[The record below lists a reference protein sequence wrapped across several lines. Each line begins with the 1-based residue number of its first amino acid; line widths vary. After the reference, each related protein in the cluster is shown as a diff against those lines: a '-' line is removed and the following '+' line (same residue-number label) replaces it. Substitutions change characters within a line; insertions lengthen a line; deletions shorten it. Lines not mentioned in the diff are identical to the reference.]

1 MNFNGS
7 SGIDSK
13 EPETPDDPL
22 LIPSDVLLPSS
33 LLPDLMP
40 SNSMRRGPLYNRDSR
55 KQSAP
60 VNGLVGANGPSV
72 ADFHTKM
79 AYHKPSSSSQ
89 ATLASGYVSNNYTN
103 SMAYAEQEVT
113 AAFENPYGRMN
124 GDHHPHQQLQQQQ
137 QQQQHYY
144 DSVSVN
150 KLAAAQAARSY
161 GQNSQA
167 GVSAEYS
174 AAKKLVPKGPGPW
187 NLATNSPF
195 VNGNGAEC
203 GDANNSMTYAA
214 ALRQTQQK
222 LAGIREYDCKSTF
235 EF

>member
-7 SGIDSK
+7 PSIDSK

-40 SNSMRRGPLYNRDSR
+40 SGSMRRGPLYNRDSR
-55 KQSAP
+55 KQSTP
-60 VNGLVGANGPSV
+60 VNGLVGSNGPTV
-72 ADFHTKM
+72 AEFHNKM
-79 AYHKPSSSSQ
+79 AYRRPSSPSAVTVTPGYSS
-89 ATLASGYVSNNYTN
+89 SISNNYAS
-103 SMAYAEQEVT
+103 SMMYAEQEAT
-113 AAFENPYGRMN
+113 AAFENPYARMN
-124 GDHHPHQQLQQQQ
+124 GDHHQHQQLQQP
-137 QQQQHYY
+137 QHYY
-144 DSVSVN
+144 DSVPVN
-150 KLAAAQAARSY
+150 KLAGVQAVRSF
-161 GQNSQA
+161 GQNTNASIPA
-167 GVSAEYS
+167 DYS
-174 AAKKLVPKGPGPW
+174 AAKKLIPKGPGPW

-203 GDANNSMTYAA
+203 GDVNNSMTYAA